1 MRVCCVMVLCACCLF
16 FFFSSRSRHTMCAL
30 GTGVQTCAL
39 PILAGRILEAG
50 LASGL
55 GLDEAEL
62 LEHLDVLI
70 FGRSSRPGR
79 VVDSTELLSGM
90 FLSLGLDLDRIAV
103 LDLGD
108 GAAVADDVAGVIA
121 TVIPKGT
128 GRGRLPQRAVAEENL
143 AAVPILGGGVT
154 AGPRSDERRVGK
166 EGGRTCRS
174 RWSPYH

>member
-1 MRVCCVMVLCACCLF
+1 
-16 FFFSSRSRHTMCAL
+16 
-30 GTGVQTCAL
+30 
-39 PILAGRILEAG
+39 
-50 LASGL
+50 
-55 GLDEAEL
+55 
-62 LEHLDVLI
+62 
-70 FGRSSRPGR
+70 
-79 VVDSTELLSGM
+79 M

-154 AGPRSDERRVGK
+154 AGPVDKVGAVLLVVALDDVRSEEHTSELQSLMRISYAVFGLKQKKQK
-166 EGGRTCRS
+166 E
-174 RWSPYH
+174 